1 MDGHVGFLP
10 QGSLEM
16 TPKLKQSLAQF
27 FISGLEKMACHH
39 SLPYTHTQIHTHT
52 HSLKCIDKDA
62 QESQGNLLH
71 SLSQNH
77 KTFLSPK
84 SKNSA
89 YDVDYSN

>member
-16 TPKLKQSLAQF
+16 TPKLKQSLALSSSF
-27 FISGLEKMACHH
+27 LDLRRWPATIPFL
-39 SLPYTHTQIHTHT
+39 THTHKYTHT